1 MALTFADFVAKFP
14 PVTMPATLGEDTHHT
29 FSTENLPLSDALIAL
44 YIQPAEGVA
53 ADDEFTEYLPC
64 FAIADTEQFIA
75 LVWWKATLLN
85 YEYVLAT
92 FTGKGHLI
100 GRQIIAQT
108 RVERD
113 AADERKGVYR
123 LTTTLKV
130 HGALSDAQ
138 LKELETVA
146 RKCPVHKLMTTVAT
160 EITTR
165 MERLP

>member
-44 YIQPAEGVA
+44 YIQPAEGVV

-64 FAIADTEQFIA
+64 FSIADTEQFIA

-113 AADERKGVYR
+113 GSIYR
-123 LTTTLKV
+123 
-130 HGALSDAQ
+130 S
-138 LKELETVA
+138 
-146 RKCPVHKLMTTVAT
+146 VAT
-160 EITTR
+160 INEDYEILIAEGQSAGPTDVFDPTTSR
-165 MERLP
+165 TRHVEIMANGEIIQY